1 MTRTAPRRLAAW
13 HMAIRR
19 IVPLALVLTVAA
31 ACGSDPGV
39 APDAASDVALF
50 VELMNQHRV
59 DVGCPALT
67 WNADVAAVAQA
78 HSEDMVARNFFAHT
92 NPDGDSPF
100 DRLANAGIDF
110 SAAAENIAYGY
121 PTPEAVLDA
130 WLASDGHRANI
141 ENCALTEHGVGLQ
154 DAYWTH
160 LFIRP

>member
-1 MTRTAPRRLAAW
+1 MPRSAPLRPASG
-13 HMAIRR
+13 HTTIRR
-19 IVPLALVLTVAA
+19 ILPLTLVLAVAT
-31 ACGSDPGV
+31 ACGSDTGV
-39 APDAASDVALF
+39 APDAVSDVALF
-50 VELMNQHRV
+50 VELMNQHRI

-78 HSEDMVARNFFAHT
+78 HSEDMLARDFFAHT

-100 DRLANAGIDF
+100 DRLANAGIGF

-121 PTPEAVLDA
+121 PTPEAVLAA

-154 DAYWTH
+154 DTYWTH

>member
-1 MTRTAPRRLAAW
+1 MTHSAPRRLSTGRT
-13 HMAIRR
+13 AIRR
-19 IVPLALVLTVAA
+19 IVPLALVLAVAA
-31 ACGSDPGV
+31 ACGPDPAV
-39 APDAASDVALF
+39 APDATSDIALF
-50 VELMNQHRV
+50 VALMNQHRV
-59 DVGCPALT
+59 DVGCPELT

-78 HSEDMVARNFFAHT
+78 HSEDMVARSFFAHT

-121 PTPEAVLDA
+121 PTPQAVLDA

-141 ENCALTEHGVGLQ
+141 ENCALTEHGVGPQ
-154 DAYWTH
+154 DAYWTP